1 MTAPELSFPGL
12 VVAHLIPWLMGGAL
26 AYALLKPRGK
36 WNGFIIAGHGYLL
49 GVLITTVLMK
59 ASGLLGFAVQFWPLL
74 ALQLLLAMAIMAW
87 SIMRQTESQ
96 IVRAP
101 TVMAAWQ
108 VGVVVCLL
116 LLIAARYYLIANE
129 LLLRPLFPWDAWMN
143 WAPEPVTWFFHG
155 GELVPFVSPKEWLEA
170 GGKSLVYTHG
180 AGLAWKNPDTVPL
193 IQLWAMI
200 GLGTSDHPLIYLSW
214 LFVVIAL
221 GSALYGHL
229 RLSGL
234 GIPSAM
240 LASYA
245 LLSLPLVN
253 VHVAL
258 AGYADIWVAAAFGGA
273 VMALYAWQEQGE
285 LGYAI
290 IGLLLAVLCTLLKV
304 PGLVLGG
311 ILLVLL
317 GIYALRLGRTPIMW
331 TLGLTGLVVIYALL
345 VGIDIPL
352 GNLGRI
358 TLSNRE
364 IVLPYLGRSELA
376 YHSIHREMALT
387 LFTMWN
393 WNLLWYVF
401 FTAGPLLL
409 CLRRTGLIPSLDL
422 MALYLALL
430 FMFVTYFFTYR
441 YQFVQDFTQINRA
454 LMYTVPVI
462 VFSLAIRIYRGF
474 FAREPV

>member
-1 MTAPELSFPGL
+1 MTDPELSFPGL
-12 VVAHLIPWLMGGAL
+12 VVAHLVPWLLGGTL
-26 AYALLKPRGK
+26 AYALLKSRGK
-36 WNGFIIAGHGYLL
+36 WNAFIIAGHGYLL

-74 ALQLLLAMAIMAW
+74 ALQLLLATAILVW
-87 SIMRQTESQ
+87 SMMRQTESQ
-96 IVRAP
+96 LVRAS

-116 LLIAARYYLIANE
+116 LLIAARYYLIVNE

-143 WAPEPVTWFFHG
+143 WAPEPVAWFFHG
-155 GELVPFVSPKEWLEA
+155 GELVPFVSPQQWLEA
-170 GGKSLVYTHG
+170 DGKPLMYTHG

-193 IQLWAMI
+193 IQLWAMM

-214 LFVVIAL
+214 LFVVIAM

-234 GIPSAM
+234 GILSAV

-258 AGYADIWVAAAFGGA
+258 AGYADIWLAAAFGGA
-273 VMALYAWQEQGE
+273 VMALYAWQEQGD

-304 PGLVLGG
+304 PGLVFGG

-317 GIYALRLGRTPIMW
+317 GIYALRPGRAPIMW
-331 TLGLTGLVVIYALL
+331 TLVLTGLVVIYALFM
-345 VGIDIPL
+345 GIDIPL

-364 IVLPYLGRSELA
+364 VVLPYLGRSELA
-376 YHSIHREMALT
+376 YHSIHREMAST

-401 FTAGPLLL
+401 FTVGPLLFF
-409 CLRRTGLIPSLDL
+409 LRPAGMVPSLDL

-430 FMFVTYFFTYR
+430 FIIVIYFFTYR
-441 YQFVQDFTQINRA
+441 YQFVQDFSQINRT
-454 LMYTVPVI
+454 LIYTVPVI
-462 VFSLAIRIYRGF
+462 VFCLAIRIYRGF
-474 FAREPV
+474 FTREQV